1 VGIGQTGQTIA
12 LEPSAPQQDRHLVD
26 RQVGR
31 NPLVGRSFGCGKN
44 DLGTHHQTLLG
55 RACSKQGLERGSL

>member
-1 VGIGQTGQTIA
+1 
-12 LEPSAPQQDRHLVD
+12 VD